1 VAGVLADPG
10 KRPLA
15 AQILGQA
22 FMRAYHVVKANR
34 EAVDHVADVLS
45 ERKEMYG
52 DEVVELLD
60 SQNLHEPEI
69 DLLDDS
75 AWPKL

>member
-1 VAGVLADPG
+1 VAGVLADPA

-22 FMRAYHVVKANR
+22 YMRAYSVVKENR
-34 EAVDHVADVLS
+34 DAVDRVADVLV
-45 ERKEMYG
+45 ERREMYG

-60 SQNLHEPEI
+60 SQNLREPEI
-69 DLLDDS
+69 DLLDES
-75 AWPKL
+75 VWPRL